1 MILTLTRT
9 VYRILGI
16 PVATVTR
23 QECTA
28 ESTADDEDPDGETDS
43 TPVPTPEL
51 TQHGYAYSCSECGEL
66 LLEGLAE
73 PLIGADYIELALHH
87 DCQETDDVE
96 S

>member
-16 PVATVTR
+16 PVASVTR
-23 QECTA
+23 QECTT
-28 ESTADDEDPDGETDS
+28 ESDGGGETSEDDSDS
-43 TPVPTPEL
+43 TPMPQPEL

-87 DCQETDDVE
+87 DCQENAHVE